1 MEGIGF
7 LTVLS
12 GSMFIGSYFAGSVP
26 MMFSMSESRMRM
38 VSIFGAGLLLGTA
51 LSVIIP
57 EGVEALYNAESERTQ
72 PAFAGVN
79 NHAKAKAILEDT
91 KPEKVE
97 PPRIIPQVLKDKIDG
112 DDMGNPRTRRKRD
125 ISLSVSSPFPVTD
138 ITVIRRKRDQVFHH
152 HLEPLWTN
160 IHNGSV
166 GVELEGISPLFASCW
181 KFFSVVVGQ
190 EVSSREAHPL
200 SSHDHYFG
208 HSAHQQIGYPLVFG
222 FIFMLLVDQISN
234 AAWSRNDRSGR
245 NRMGISATIGLV
257 VHAAADGIALG
268 SASTINKS
276 DVQLIVFVAIMLH
289 KAPAAFGL
297 VSFLLMEGIDVRSAR
312 KHLLVFSFAAPFAAL
327 VTFAVV
333 ENLGRESLWSSESST
348 GVLMLFSAG
357 TFLFVATVH
366 VLPELVSICAHILSL
381 PLCKNRRHKLLL
393 RKHFLAFCSLLFA
406 NFCLLGRNVEKP
418 LQTLLDGI

>member
-1 MEGIGF
+1 MSVDPKTFQEIMEGIGF

-57 EGVEALYNAESERTQ
+57 EGVEALYNAQSERIQ
-72 PAFAGVN
+72 PVFAGVN

-91 KPEKVE
+91 KPEKAE

-112 DDMGNPRTRRKRD
+112 DDMGNPRTRRKRQV
-125 ISLSVSSPFPVTD
+125 SPSVTSPFPMTD
-138 ITVIRRKRDQVFHH
+138 ITVIRRKRDQV
-152 HLEPLWTN
+152 
-160 IHNGSV
+160 
-166 GVELEGISPLFASCW
+166 
-181 KFFSVVVGQ
+181 VVGQ
-190 EVSSREAHPL
+190 EVGSREAHSL
-200 SSHDHYFG
+200 TSHDHYFG

-333 ENLGRESLWSSESST
+333 ENLGRDSLWSSESST

-366 VLPELVSICAHILSL
+366 VLPELANRTKSVKDYMLVVDAQSPATAGHSHSGGTSFTIKELVAIIGGAVVPALLSSG
-381 PLCKNRRHKLLL
+381 HS
-393 RKHFLAFCSLLFA
+393 HSS
-406 NFCLLGRNVEKP
+406 
-418 LQTLLDGI
+418 